1 MNKINQLFR
10 PERLLFERRSHL
22 CTLTAKR
29 TNRKLSMLKTVG
41 QYLGQYW
48 NKKRSAISE
57 HIPIFLIPQN
67 NMLTI
72 IFN

>member
-29 TNRKLSMLKTVG
+29 TKKQLSMLKTVG
-41 QYLGQYW
+41 QYIEQYW
-48 NKKRSAISE
+48 NKKKIE
-57 HIPIFLIPQN
+57 I
-67 NMLTI
+67 
-72 IFN
+72 